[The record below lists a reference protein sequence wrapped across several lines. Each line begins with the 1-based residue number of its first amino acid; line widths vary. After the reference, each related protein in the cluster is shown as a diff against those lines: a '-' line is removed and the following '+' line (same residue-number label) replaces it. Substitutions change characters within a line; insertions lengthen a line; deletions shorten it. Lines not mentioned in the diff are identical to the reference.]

1 MKNITRN
8 PAAFFHEIHVDPAL
22 FFTKFVSTLRSSI
35 RVDPKVTR
43 NPAGAKALLTQ
54 NP

>member
-22 FFTKFVSTLRSSI
+22 FFTKFVSTCALQFVLI
-35 RVDPKVTR
+35 PK
-43 NPAGAKALLTQ
+43 
-54 NP
+54 